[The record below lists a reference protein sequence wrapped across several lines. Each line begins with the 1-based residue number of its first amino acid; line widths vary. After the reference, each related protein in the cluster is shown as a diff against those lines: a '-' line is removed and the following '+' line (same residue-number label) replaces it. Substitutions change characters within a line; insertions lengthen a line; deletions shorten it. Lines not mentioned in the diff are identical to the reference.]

1 MKTKDVHAS
10 RFLAGKL
17 LLGAILTSAAIALS
31 SCATTQ
37 PANPE
42 SSPSPNALANAIE
55 ATASRG
61 TTKIAVEVV
70 SDTETLAGTGSASLT
85 SGTGQIDWTNL
96 VTGEEY
102 TELNNK
108 DGLYSQIDG
117 TWFLAPPGTVTPT
130 SGAIA
135 PLSELIELKITSEG
149 SLVGQLPLTI
159 ENGLNLSEE
168 DLVSIPAECPLF
180 IDTQITLNE
189 SGLITEISKEFPCPG
204 YQRVSTTM
212 LSEFGT
218 SLDLA
223 EPVDPIEVPGN
234 Q

>member
-1 MKTKDVHAS
+1 MKRANAVVV
-10 RFLAGKL
+10 
-17 LLGAILTSAAIALS
+17 AALMLPVLSLS

-37 PANPE
+37 PADPE

-61 TTKIAVEVV
+61 TTKITVEIV
-70 SDTETLAGTGSASLT
+70 SDTETLTGTGSASLT
-85 SGTGQIDWTNL
+85 SGTGQINWTNL
-96 VTGEEY
+96 VTGEE
-102 TELNNK
+102 TIELNNK

-117 TWFLAPPGTVTPT
+117 TWFLAPPGTITPT
-130 SGAIA
+130 SGAMS
-135 PLSELIELKITSEG
+135 PLSELNELKITSEG

-159 ENGLNLSEE
+159 ESGLNLSEE
-168 DLVSIPAECPLF
+168 DLVSIPTECPLF

-204 YQRVSTTM
+204 YQRVSTTV
-212 LSEFGT
+212 LSDFGT

-223 EPVDPIEVPGN
+223 EPVDPVEVPGN

>member
-1 MKTKDVHAS
+1 MKRAKTFVV
-10 RFLAGKL
+10 
-17 LLGAILTSAAIALS
+17 AALVVPALSLS

-61 TTKIAVEVV
+61 TTKITVEVV

-135 PLSELIELKITSEG
+135 PLSELSELKITSEG

-204 YQRVSTTM
+204 YQRASTTI
-212 LSEFGT
+212 LSDFGT